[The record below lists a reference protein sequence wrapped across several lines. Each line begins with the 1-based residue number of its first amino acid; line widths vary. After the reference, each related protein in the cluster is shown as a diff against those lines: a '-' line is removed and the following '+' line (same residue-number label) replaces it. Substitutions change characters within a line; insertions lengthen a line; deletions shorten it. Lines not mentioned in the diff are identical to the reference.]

1 MTNNL
6 SDTAQAAGFL
16 SNPRHQKGHAAHIQP
31 TTRPPIQPS
40 PAVVGLPASTPTPTP
55 SLVTSAVFPSPASPD
70 RQKQPLYVAVP
81 TSPPPTR
88 QGSIN
93 VIPSRLFPPLI
104 VNVSS
109 KPTVDRSPSPPSSHY
124 LNHPRSVPG
133 TFVPPL
139 PRKRSTPSGTWRPPS
154 RPRTPSTHSPAPSLP
169 HENPA
174 VSHRP
179 RANHPSSP
187 PTVQTAS
194 PPGLGRGRPRN
205 ARNATLAAG
214 PRGAAIGPPRCA
226 LDAPPPPHGKQPGG
240 ARPVGVGLRVQSDAK
255 AHGGMLW

>member
-1 MTNNL
+1 M
-6 SDTAQAAGFL
+6 S
-16 SNPRHQKGHAAHIQP
+16 S
-31 TTRPPIQPS
+31 RPPETATLRLRSSILLHLPRDEEASMSSSNGSS
-40 PAVVGLPASTPTPTP
+40 PRLS
-55 SLVTSAVFPSPASPD
+55 SMSARNPQF
-70 RQKQPLYVAVP
+70 
-81 TSPPPTR
+81 
-88 QGSIN
+88 
-93 VIPSRLFPPLI
+93 
-104 VNVSS
+104 
-109 KPTVDRSPSPPSSHY
+109 DRSPSPPSSHY

-139 PRKRSTPSGTWRPPS
+139 PRKRFTPSGTWRPPS

-205 ARNATLAAG
+205 ARNATLAG
-214 PRGAAIGPPRCA
+214 WPRGAGIGPPRCA
-226 LDAPPPPHGKQPGG
+226 LDAPPPPNGKQPGG
-240 ARPVGVGLRVQSDAK
+240 ARPVGG
-255 AHGGMLW
+255 